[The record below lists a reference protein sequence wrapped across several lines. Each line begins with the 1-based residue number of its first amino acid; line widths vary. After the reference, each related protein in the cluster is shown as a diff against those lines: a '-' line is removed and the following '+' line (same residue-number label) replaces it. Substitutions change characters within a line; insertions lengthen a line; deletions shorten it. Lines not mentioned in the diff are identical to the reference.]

1 MEIVT
6 DSPTR
11 TAHAVVPLVVL
22 SVVIVMTVV
31 GFSRG
36 VWLPNLHNGLLAV
49 AFAAVGAYILY
60 QRPRHREGSLFLATA
75 VVEGIMFLG
84 RQIGHS
90 PTDPLDGWWA
100 WLGVWPLAAALALT
114 TLSVIGFPDGR
125 LPSPGWRPVVAIIV
139 AVAAIFS
146 VASALWPVEYSSAQI
161 TTVHPLNAAAP
172 EVIATAWGAVAHP
185 VYAGFQLLWIVAVA
199 VRWRKANDS
208 VRRQLAWLAVAA
220 TISVTALIVGL
231 LAAGTPTP
239 GLLSAALLPVA
250 AGWAIVHGE
259 RTNEYV
265 ALSWLSREGLSDE
278 LPTGIARAAATALDA
293 AGARLWMGSAVRL
306 DAVGVWPPNG
316 GFGAST
322 TLAALEHDGHV
333 RAVKRDDE
341 VIGALSVDRPS
352 GNALSASERRLFTD
366 LASQAALVIA
376 HVSLGAL
383 VARQRD
389 SGQLPHLS
397 RRERQVLNLM
407 AMGLSNAAI
416 CAELHLSIK
425 TVEPV
430 VGTIF
435 TKLGL
440 VADAGSNRRV
450 LAVLSYLQ
458 R

>member
-6 DSPTR
+6 NSPTR
-11 TAHAVVPLVVL
+11 TGHAIVPLAVL
-22 SVVIVMTVV
+22 SVVIVVTVI

-36 VWLPNLHNGLLAV
+36 IWLPNVHNGLLAV

-60 QRPRHREGSLFLATA
+60 QRPHHREGSLFLATA
-75 VVEGIMFLG
+75 VVEGMMFLG

-90 PTDPLDGWWA
+90 SAGPLDGWWA
-100 WLGVWPLAAALALT
+100 WLGVWPLALALALT

-125 LPSPGWRPVVAIIV
+125 LPSPAWRPVVVIIV
-139 AVAAIFS
+139 AVAAICS
-146 VASALWPVEYSSAQI
+146 VASAIWPVEYSSAQI
-161 TTVHPLNAAAP
+161 TTAHPLNAVTPGLVAS
-172 EVIATAWGAVAHP
+172 AWMAVAHP
-185 VYAGFQLLWIVAVA
+185 IYAGFQLLWIVAVA
-199 VRWRKANDS
+199 VRWRRANDG
-208 VRRQLAWLAVAA
+208 VRRQLAWLAGAA

-239 GLLSAALLPVA
+239 GLLSAALLPIA

-265 ALSWLSREGLSDE
+265 ALSWLSREGMSDE

-293 AGARLWMGSAVRL
+293 AGARLWMGSAPRL
-306 DAVGVWPPNG
+306 EAIGVWPPSS

-322 TLAALEHDGHV
+322 TLDALEHGGHV

-341 VIGALSVDRPS
+341 VIGALSVDRS
-352 GNALSASERRLFTD
+352 ATNALSASERRLFAD

-407 AMGLSNAAI
+407 AMGRSNAAI
-416 CAELHLSIK
+416 CTELHLSIK

-430 VGTIF
+430 VSTIF
-435 TKLGL
+435 NKLGL

-458 R
+458 S